1 MSGSNLTT
9 YTKYFVA
16 FVPQELDEKLASRV
30 QVSQRAVAKIIQV
43 FDHLNQR
50 HERLSR
56 MIRGEDLADKDDKDK
71 ADDGV
76 DKSGKNGDKNGE
88 SRDSKKGDSDES
100 MEDDSG
106 KDKSDKDGGKVR
118 KGYKYQIKRA
128 SLHSIRDKS

>member
-9 YTKYFVA
+9 YTKYFVT

-56 MIRGEDLADKDDKDK
+56 MIRGEDLADKDDEGK

-76 DKSGKNGDKNGE
+76 GKSGKDEDKNG
-88 SRDSKKGDSDES
+88 DSKKGDSDEG

-106 KDKSDKDGGKVR
+106 KDKSNKDGGKVR
-118 KGYKYQIKRA
+118 NG
-128 SLHSIRDKS
+128 